1 MILFSNYTIHNFID
15 ETLDHE
21 STHSKSLTD
30 PIIDELETEIPFI
43 EDVNGEWDIYL
54 EINLFGAMDLVEDE
68 RELNTW

>member
-43 EDVNGEWDIYL
+43 EDVNGE
-54 EINLFGAMDLVEDE
+54 
-68 RELNTW
+68 